1 MTLLELLN
9 VVYSD
14 QGMWILYIPEYDE
27 YYYKNAHDIPKQDL
41 YRKVIVVEAYKK
53 DQLYVKI
60 K

>member
-14 QGMWILYIPEYDE
+14 QGVWILYTPEYNE
-27 YYYKNAHDIPKQDL
+27 YYYKNANNIPKQDL
-41 YRKVIVVEAYKK
+41 DRKVVSVEAYKK
-53 DQLYVKI
+53 DQLYVRI